1 MDNIECRFSLLLL
14 EPYEIYF
21 EDFYADML
29 ILETKDGYD
38 GKLKI
43 CSKSIVFEPKQIDKP
58 LMKVNYKDCIE
69 ISNHK
74 GQMNENKVLKIVTQ
88 HYIEMLDGNIIAPY
102 KFQNKQKTSFTFV
115 LKYVSID
122 ECLPKIQQLQRAST
136 LPIYEQ
142 NSMVS
147 VMTGSLRLL
156 LLTGVFL
163 SDRNYCL

>member
-1 MDNIECRFSLLLL
+1 MDNIESRFSLLLL

-29 ILETKDGYD
+29 IIEPCDGNNLD

-43 CSKSIVFEPKQIDKP
+43 CSKSVVFEPKQIDKP
-58 LMKVNYKDCIE
+58 LIKVNYKDCLE
-69 ISNHK
+69 ISNVK
-74 GQMNENKVLKIVTQ
+74 GQINENKVLKIVTK
-88 HYIEMLDGNIIAPY
+88 HYIEMLDGNIISPY
-102 KFQNKQKTSFTFV
+102 KFKNKQKTSFTFV

-142 NSMVS
+142 NSMV
-147 VMTGSLRLL
+147 RN
-156 LLTGVFL
+156 FL
-163 SDRNYCL
+163 IFVY